1 MSCWADLR
9 SVPSLKRTMA
19 SETPWLDDDCTVSA
33 PVTPWS
39 ALTTGWVTWV
49 STMSGEAP
57 GYGVITMTA
66 AIRIFGEK
74 AFRSLPALESPGR
87 DTHPTPLTTYGPRWR
102 GR

>member
-1 MSCWADLR
+1 
-9 SVPSLKRTMA
+9 MA

-66 AIRIFGEK
+66 GIDMLAGGVEAGAK
-74 AFRSLPALESPGR
+74 HEHDAEHHDG
-87 DTHPTPLTTYGPRWR
+87 TEVQGQTGYEGHGPLTMPER
-102 GR
+102 